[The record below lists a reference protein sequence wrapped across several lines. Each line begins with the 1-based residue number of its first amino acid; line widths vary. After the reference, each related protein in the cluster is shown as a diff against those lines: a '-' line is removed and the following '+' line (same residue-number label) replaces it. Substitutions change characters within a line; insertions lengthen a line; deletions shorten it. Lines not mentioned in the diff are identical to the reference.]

1 MSHAWSQ
8 HPLTEDLGSLSNPLR
23 KEHQFFTRNKE
34 FEDHAL
40 VKYPVDANVSRISKL
55 FSMSPIKDKTVRQL
69 KLHVRLQA
77 PGPGE
82 RFAVLGSHEALGCWN
97 PTSGLHLEWKGNAWE
112 TPDPISISPCERVEF
127 KFVRV
132 WFGGVEWE
140 SGPNRVTEF
149 PNFKGDLCLQGIF
162 NGESILQPN
171 DTDVEV
177 PVQNASAV
185 ESIHHEDEYWKRRYE
200 EALSVLMALQ
210 KDITSRQ
217 EEHERRRT
225 RHHQVVNELRQQI
238 SAAQDEAE
246 QLSDSFKE
254 GPEKDR
260 NLQSNLAP
268 DTATIPSPSFASS
281 ASWQSTPARS
291 VGKSST
297 SSLRRNPGLHF
308 KSQRGDFQGKSSQG
322 ATGPKAPMPSAP
334 APPRGPIG
342 RLSSVLESMHKDP
355 GASAGGTTARGSTRG
370 TRSSSKSETALA
382 ALRAARGASP
392 VSPPSEDE
400 TLQSPQPSG
409 AQSTHEMRTWSR
421 SESGLRG
428 SSGKYERVSS
438 TGAEAE
444 AEALDEGIHTVI
456 ASKEVVAALATAK
469 ARYDEV
475 GSREDSR

>member
-1 MSHAWSQ
+1 
-8 HPLTEDLGSLSNPLR
+8 
-23 KEHQFFTRNKE
+23 
-34 FEDHAL
+34 
-40 VKYPVDANVSRISKL
+40 
-55 FSMSPIKDKTVRQL
+55 MSPIKQTVRQL
-69 KLHVRLQA
+69 KLHVRLHA

-97 PTSGLHLEWKGNAWE
+97 PTSGLHLEWKGTAWE
-112 TPDPISISPCERVEF
+112 TPDPISISPCARVEF

-132 WFGGVEWE
+132 WLGDIEWE

-171 DTDVEV
+171 DSDVEV
-177 PVQNASAV
+177 EQNTSEG
-185 ESIHHEDEYWKRRYE
+185 ESIHHEEDEFWKRHYE
-200 EALSVLMALQ
+200 ETLSVLMALQ
-210 KDITSRQ
+210 KDMSSRQ
-217 EEHERRRT
+217 EEQERRRAQ
-225 RHHQVVNELRQQI
+225 HQQVVNELRQQI
-238 SAAQDEAE
+238 RAAANEE
-246 QLSDSFKE
+246 GLEKE
-254 GPEKDR
+254 LH
-260 NLQSNLAP
+260 LQSNLAP
-268 DTATIPSPSFASS
+268 DTGAIPSPSFTSPGS
-281 ASWQSTPARS
+281 LQSTPAKS

-297 SSLRRNPGLHF
+297 SSMRRNPSLHF
-308 KSQRGDFQGKSSQG
+308 KSQRMDFQGKSSQG
-322 ATGPKAPMPSAP
+322 PKAAMPAMPAMPTAPAP

-342 RLSSVLESMHKDP
+342 RLSSVLETMAKAP
-355 GASAGGTTARGSTRG
+355 AGTIGASTAGVEKARSSRG
-370 TRSSSKSETALA
+370 TRSSKSETALA

-428 SSGKYERVSS
+428 SRGKYERVSS
-438 TGAEAE
+438 TGAE

-469 ARYDEV
+469 ARYDEAE
-475 GSREDSR
+475 SREDSR